1 MQFTKPRRFLAI
13 IVSAVL
19 AFAGLTAIQLASEQ
33 KAQAADVSRF
43 DPGLIISDSVFFDFG
58 TMTVADIQRFLESKV
73 PVCKDGDGGP
83 KCLRNYTMDTPA
95 KAADDGRC
103 DAMDAKTDQTAAQI
117 IYDVSRACK
126 INPRVLLVTLQKEQ
140 GLIQSANPTARMYA
154 AALGFACPDVDPNNS
169 CGRVKAGLFNQLYFG
184 AGQFQWY
191 GDPRGS
197 FTYLKV
203 GKTSN
208 VRYHPNASC
217 GTKPV
222 TIKSQATANL
232 YYYTPYTPNDAA
244 LKNLYGTGDSC
255 SAYGN
260 RNFWRFYTDWFGDP
274 VAGGF
279 LLKSATSPTY
289 LIVDNNRYLV
299 DDPALLKALAPLG
312 PLGVISNDYLNT
324 FTEAGKMTRVVK
336 SALGRYYF
344 VDGGKK
350 FLFNDCNQV
359 TNFGLDCAAAVQLTA
374 SQLAA
379 LADAGP
385 MSAYVT
391 GSGSTNDTYL
401 ISGGFKREV
410 LDTASATANGINLPN
425 LNTKLTISAFGY
437 LPWGP
442 PVIKNGSIFIN
453 RDTKNQVVYIDGLGY
468 EIPAAVNKDLDL
480 TPWFES
486 STGTIST
493 AGLSVAASTTPV
505 LNFDRDDQGRTWLLT
520 SAGKRLVTDGKEL
533 LADSP
538 LLPNSFFARI
548 ATMDSPLTAPMF
560 ARSSTDK
567 KLYFVRGG
575 VRREIKVTADRT
587 KLIPQLAM
595 PSVQVLPP
603 SALNQIVESGAAIP
617 PGTLVEG
624 SITSKAK
631 PTMYWVNGNDRL
643 IQIPDDGQAL
653 ALGLGLNG
661 KVTPRQVSTADLR
674 GLVRSANFS
683 GFKLSCA
690 DQQYVVTSGKAYPI
704 APEIAD
710 VYPGASVAV
719 DALNCPQLNV
729 QTQQFGRFIRTPD
742 KSYWLITNGKK
753 QLIANVTAYRALV
766 GQTPMSTL
774 PAVIVDQRF
783 ADLIPTG
790 HKAGTT
796 VTDPGPKPTASPSV
810 SPTPSPS
817 VSPSPKPSASP
828 TVSASPKPTG
838 TATPKPTTTATATP
852 TPVVRKY
859 TVVSGDTLSK
869 IAAKFGVTVTAI
881 KQANGLTSDTIKLG
895 QVLVIP

>member
-1 MQFTKPRRFLAI
+1 MRFVRVRRFLAI
-13 IVSAVL
+13 IVSAML
-19 AFAGLTAIQLASEQ
+19 AVAGLTALEINTQQ

-117 IYDVSRACK
+117 IYDVARACK

-140 GLIQSANPTARMYA
+140 GLIQATNPTARMYA

-184 AGQFQWY
+184 AGQLQWY

-203 GKTSN
+203 GKTAN
-208 VRYHPNASC
+208 VRFHPNASC

-222 TIKSQATANL
+222 MIKSQATANL
-232 YYYTPYTPNDAA
+232 YYYTPYTPNAAA

-279 LLKSATSPTY
+279 LLKSATSDTY

-324 FTEAGKMTRVVK
+324 FTEAGTMTRVVK
-336 SALGRYYF
+336 SALGKYYF

-359 TNFGLDCAAAVQLTA
+359 SSFGLDCNKAVQLTS

-385 MSAYVT
+385 MSAYVI
-391 GSGSTNDTYL
+391 GSGSSNDTYV
-401 ISGGFKREV
+401 ISGGFKREL
-410 LDTASATANGINLPN
+410 LDAPSATANGVSLPV
-425 LNTKLTISAFGY
+425 LNTKLTINAFNY

-442 PVIKNGSIFIN
+442 PIIKNGSIFTN
-453 RDTKNQVVYIDGLGY
+453 RDTKNKVVYIDGLAY
-468 EIPAAVNKDLDL
+468 EIPAAVSKDLDL

-493 AGLSVAASTTPV
+493 AGLSVAASTTPI

-520 SAGKRLVTDGKEL
+520 SAGKRLVTAGQEVV
-533 LADSP
+533 ADAP
-538 LLPNSFFARI
+538 LLPNSLFARI
-548 ATMDSPLTAPMF
+548 ATMDAPLTTPLF
-560 ARSSTDK
+560 ARASTDK

-575 VRREIKVTADRT
+575 VRKEIKVTADRT
-587 KLIPQLAM
+587 KLIPQLGM
-595 PSVQVLPP
+595 PAVQVLPP
-603 SALNQIVESGAAIP
+603 SALNQIVESGTALP

-624 SITSKAK
+624 PISAKAK
-631 PTMYWVNGNDRL
+631 PALYWVNGNDRL
-643 IQIPDDGQAL
+643 IQLPDSGQAL
-653 ALGLGLNG
+653 ALGLGVAG
-661 KVTPRQVSTADLR
+661 KVTPRAVTAADLK
-674 GLVRSANFS
+674 GMTRSAVFA
-683 GFKLSCA
+683 GLKLNC
-690 DQQYVVTSGKAYPI
+690 DGQLYLVTAGKAYPV
-704 APEIAD
+704 ATDLAV
-710 VYPGASVAV
+710 VYPGVAVTV
-719 DALNCPQLNV
+719 DALNCAQLAK
-729 QTQQFGRFIRTPD
+729 QTQEIGRFIRTPD
-742 KSYWLITNGKK
+742 RSYWLITNGKK

-790 HKAGTT
+790 HKAGVI
-796 VTDPGPKPTASPSV
+796 VTDPTPKPTASPSPGQSGGPTS
-810 SPTPSPS
+810 SP
-817 VSPSPKPSASP
+817 
-828 TVSASPKPTG
+828 
-838 TATPKPTTTATATP
+838 TATP
-852 TPVVRKY
+852 TPKPTSTSTATPTPSPTVAPTPTPTAVRKY
-859 TVVSGDTLSK
+859 TVVSGDTLTK
-869 IAAKFGVTVTAI
+869 IAAKFAVTVTAI
-881 KQANGLTSDTIKLG
+881 KQANNLTSDTIKLG
-895 QVLVIP
+895 QVLLIP

>member
-1 MQFTKPRRFLAI
+1 MIFKARRLLAI
-13 IVSAVL
+13 IVSAML
-19 AFAGLTAIQLASEQ
+19 AFAGLTAIQLSTQQRAE
-33 KAQAADVSRF
+33 AADVSRF

-58 TMTVADIQRFLESKV
+58 TMNVADIQRFLESKV

-103 DAMDAKTDQTAAQI
+103 DAMEAKTDQTAAQI
-117 IYDVSRACK
+117 IYDVARACK

-140 GLIQSANPTARMYA
+140 GLVQATNPTARMYA

-208 VRYHPNASC
+208 VRYHPNSSC

-222 TIKSQATANL
+222 MIKSQATANL

-244 LKNLYGTGDSC
+244 LKNLYGSGDSC

-279 LLKSATSPTY
+279 LLKSASSPTY

-324 FTEAGKMTRVVK
+324 FTEAGTMTRVVK
-336 SALGRYYF
+336 SAVGKYYF

-359 TNFGLDCAAAVQLTA
+359 SSFGLDCTKAVQLTS

-379 LADAGP
+379 LADSGP
-385 MSAYVT
+385 MSAYVM
-391 GSGSTNDTYL
+391 GSGSTNDTYV
-401 ISGGFKREV
+401 ISGGFKREL
-410 LDTASATANGINLPN
+410 LDAPSATANGINLPV
-425 LNTKLTISAFGY
+425 LNTKLNISAFSY

-442 PVIKNGSIFIN
+442 PIIKNGSIFTN
-453 RDTKNQVVYIDGLGY
+453 RDTKNPVVYIDGLAY
-468 EIPAAVNKDLDL
+468 EIPAAVSKDLDL
-480 TPWFES
+480 APWFES
-486 STGTIST
+486 STGTLST
-493 AGLSVAASTTPV
+493 AGLSVAASTTPI
-505 LNFDRDDQGRTWLLT
+505 LNFNRDDQGRTWLLT

-548 ATMDSPLTAPMF
+548 ATMDAPITAPLF
-560 ARSSTDK
+560 ARTAVDK

-575 VRREIKVTADRT
+575 VRKEIKATADRA

-595 PSVQVLPP
+595 PNVQVLSP
-603 SALNQIVESGAAIP
+603 SALNQIVEAGAALP

-624 SITSKAK
+624 PITAKAK
-631 PTMYWVNGNDRL
+631 PAMYWVNGNDRL
-643 IQIPDDGQAL
+643 IQVPDDGQAL
-653 ALGLGLNG
+653 ALGLGVNG
-661 KVTPRQVSTADLR
+661 KVTPRQVTATDLR
-674 GLVRSANFS
+674 GMVRNGNFT
-683 GFKLSCA
+683 GLKLNCDGQIYLMTA
-690 DQQYVVTSGKAYPI
+690 GKAYPI
-704 APEIAD
+704 ASDIAE
-710 VYPGASVAV
+710 VYPGAAIAV
-719 DALNCPQLNV
+719 DALNCAQLAK
-729 QTQQFGRFIRTPD
+729 QTQEIGRFIRTPD
-742 KSYWLITNGKK
+742 RAYWLITNGKK
-753 QLIANVTAYRALV
+753 QAIANVTAYRALV

-790 HKAGTT
+790 HKAGVT
-796 VTDPGPKPTASPSV
+796 VTDPGPKPTASPTPSV
-810 SPTPSPS
+810 SPTPT
-817 VSPSPKPSASP
+817 AS
-828 TVSASPKPTG
+828 
-838 TATPKPTTTATATP
+838 ATPKPTTTPKPTVSPTPTATPKPIATATP
-852 TPVVRKY
+852 TPTPTAIRKY
-859 TVVSGDTLSK
+859 TVVSGDTLNK
-869 IAAKFGVTVTAI
+869 IAAKFAVTVTAI
-881 KQANGLTSDTIKLG
+881 KQANNLTSDTIKLG